1 MDSKSLT
8 LLLKQYKKTSHI
20 CCEICYVI
28 ADQLSIMVMFLLS
41 SCLGGGGF
49 VQCIKSRQEEEED
62 IINSFCICGNSD
74 KPKYCVTMNLL
85 KGRKHSN
92 SQKIF
97 KDLFKIN
104 LLLFGNSNVRISKD

>member
-1 MDSKSLT
+1 MRFARPAVN
-8 LLLKQYKKTSHI
+8 HG
-20 CCEICYVI
+20 YVFTK
-28 ADQLSIMVMFLLS
+28 FLP
-41 SCLGGGGF
+41 GGF

-85 KGRKHSN
+85 KGRKHST
-92 SQKIF
+92 SQKLF

-104 LLLFGNSNVRISKD
+104 